1 MLWWWWRRLLLQV
14 LGDNAAEAETLFK
27 GEPESA
33 LVAAILWAFEV
44 CHPFLY
50 ESLPHCMVLW

>member
-1 MLWWWWRRLLLQV
+1 MVQV

-44 CHPFLY
+44 CHHNVSRYLCTSVFLTA
-50 ESLPHCMVLW
+50 